1 MIKKIFIKFQ
11 KQPFADVFQDRCS
24 KKFHNIYRETSA
36 LELLSNKVA
45 GPEECN
51 FITKRFQQRYFIVHF
66 VDIFNNTFFEEHLRT
81 TASVLLIINLVISI
95 EDLLAFS

>member
-1 MIKKIFIKFQ
+1 MIKKTFIKFQ

-36 LELLSNKVA
+36 LELLTNKVA
-45 GPEECN
+45 GPEDCN
-51 FITKRFQQRYFIVHF
+51 FITKRFQQRYFLVHF
-66 VDIFNNTFFEEHLRT
+66 IEHNTFFQEHLRT
-81 TASVLLIINLVISI
+81 TASVLLIIKLVISI